1 MLGLWYLAACP
12 WNEWKICVLLLK
24 LCQVFCIYLLFR
36 MKLKLVGNIQLKG
49 YRSTRLSIICSPGE
63 NFASLLM
70 VNSSLLRLHIL
81 SGDSPFCRGW
91 SRDDI
96 APFWGRTIC
105 TVGVWVG
112 GTTICRVGWGVAY
125 LDGID
130 FSHFDM
136 NTRTACNFKCG
147 LVVLICTLSCTIMIF
162 QYSYMHT
169 LMWEIGYRK

>member
-70 VNSSLLRLHIL
+70 VNSSLLRLQIL

-105 TVGVWVG
+105 TVLIGDRGDENFVG
-112 GTTICRVGWGVAY
+112 LGGSRIY
-125 LDGID
+125 MDGID
-130 FSHFDM
+130 FSRSNI
-136 NTRTACNFKCG
+136 NTRSACIFKCV
-147 LVVLICTLSCTIMIF
+147 LVVITRTLSC
-162 QYSYMHT
+162 
-169 LMWEIGYRK
+169 EK